1 MAQTALDAELKRLEK
16 LTDMQLYEA
25 LDAME
30 SDPAP
35 EWVKDLVARKIN
47 SIFNQRLGLKT

>member
-1 MAQTALDAELKRLEK
+1 MAQTALDAELKRLEN

>member
-1 MAQTALDAELKRLEK
+1 MAQTALDAELKRLED

-30 SDPAP
+30 TDPAP